1 MTQRTTMV
9 LLLLLVIGVWVLLLR
24 PAVTPLPV
32 QAQGGG
38 SNGSGLVSG
47 LYHTPNGYI
56 YRVQAQDGDGIPAGR
71 GLLAAGNGLYLY
83 SPGGN
88 IYHFGLDLK
97 LLDRAFP
104 GEDAQHRPT
113 YTFVHEPQ

>member
-1 MTQRTTMV
+1 MTQRTILV
-9 LLLLLVIGVWVLLLR
+9 LLLLLVIGVWGLLLR
-24 PAVTPLPV
+24 PAITPLPV
-32 QAQGGG
+32 QAQNPEGNPI
-38 SNGSGLVSG
+38 S
-47 LYHTPNGYI
+47 
-56 YRVQAQDGDGIPAGR
+56 AR
-71 GLLAAGNGLYLY
+71 GLLSAGNGLYVY

-113 YTFVHEPQ
+113 YTVEHEPQ